1 MRTRTVSRT
10 GETGKRIWLRGMV
23 LAATGFAVAVLPTPR
38 SEAATSTGSMTVS
51 ATVLTACSVTPG
63 ALAFGNYDPTSATAK
78 DATASIV
85 VLCTAGTAY
94 TLGLDAG
101 SGSGA
106 TTTAR
111 KMTLVAGSATL
122 NYAIYNDSGRSTNW
136 GNTSGTG
143 ALTGTSSLVSLT
155 QTFTAYGRIP
165 VSQTATAGAYTDTV
179 TVTLTY

>member
-1 MRTRTVSRT
+1 MGTPISIRTAMAGTRTR
-10 GETGKRIWLRGMV
+10 LRGV
-23 LAATGFAVAVLPTPR
+23 LLAAAGIGLAVLPTPR
-38 SEAATSTGSMTVS
+38 SEAATATGSMTVS

-78 DATASIV
+78 DATASIGV
-85 VLCTAGTAY
+85 TCTAGTAY

-101 SGSGA
+101 AGSGA

-122 NYAIYNDSGRSTNW
+122 NYAIYNDSGRTTNW

-165 VSQTATAGAYTDTV
+165 VSQTATAGAYADTV
-179 TVTLTY
+179 TVTLSY

>member
-1 MRTRTVSRT
+1 MRLQTARPAVRP
-10 GETGKRIWLRGMV
+10 GRGV
-23 LAATGFAVAVLPTPR
+23 RFRDPLPAVIAAALMALPMPR
-38 SEAATSTGSMTVS
+38 GEAATATGSMTVS
-51 ATVLTACSVTPG
+51 ATVLTACNVTPG
-63 ALAFGNYDPTSATAK
+63 ALAFGNYDPTSATAR

-85 VLCTAGTAY
+85 VVCTAGTAY

-122 NYAIYNDSGRSTNW
+122 NYAIYNDSARTTNW

-165 VSQTATAGAYTDTV
+165 VSQTATAGAYADTV
-179 TVTLTY
+179 TVTLSY